1 MRIQQGLHSPGIIY
15 LFEKFRRRRRETQSS
30 QSRIK
35 SSKENTKQK
44 LEKQQYDTWY
54 IWSQHTTMNLLCC
67 WLLLLLLLFLKGRW
81 ACIVITG
88 PSLKRIGQPNKRDTQ
103 LKSLYTHPSQWISW
117 WFSFYCQVLNSISSF
132 YFPHSSSS
140 LISVVKRY
148 RFLWILAVFE

>member
-1 MRIQQGLHSPGIIY
+1 MV
-15 LFEKFRRRRRETQSS
+15 
-30 QSRIK
+30 
-35 SSKENTKQK
+35 
-44 LEKQQYDTWY
+44 
-54 IWSQHTTMNLLCC
+54 TTHHHELTMSCC

-148 RFLWILAVFE
+148 IDFFEFWRCLNNTLDVIRLGQINRSTFTILSTFVNLFHYIIIMYLGFSAARYTLLDKPHRF